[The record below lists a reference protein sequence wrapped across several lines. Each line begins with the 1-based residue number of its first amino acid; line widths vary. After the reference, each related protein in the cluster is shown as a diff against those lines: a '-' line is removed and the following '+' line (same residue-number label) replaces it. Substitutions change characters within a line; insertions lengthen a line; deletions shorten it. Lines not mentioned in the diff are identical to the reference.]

1 MTLPCILSNYSNVC
15 QCKVAYYNCLTRLM
29 HMPQQNWCDAGDLNV
44 LLENRQHIHQELLDY
59 AFNPELNRPKLQ
71 DLAPP
76 KPMHLERRDREI
88 EHPQSSKERPSAAE
102 LAWRETQRRQHWQ
115 KRADAISKDDKS
127 ANPLYR
133 SHGVHSDARAQQAR
147 DPDGWPIQ
155 SEDRK
160 INWRAESCGIE
171 SSPRR
176 TYGQDLSR
184 LFLLERPRPNASIT
198 SQGYQGVEKE
208 SWQLKSIAQAVQ
220 RRSHPTLTNGHEHDD
235 GNKLHDTWNGSRH
248 TKEKVRSRS
257 PEDLP
262 SYRDLQEQSRHGTS
276 FTRISQENRVDT
288 GWLGESQNQITEPCK
303 VKLNKAQPSKS
314 DKLEQKKKPKKVKFI
329 GVSDDDEEDGVP
341 NLPIPE
347 SSQLPEPLSRREGIF
362 RVGRFAIS
370 ADNKS
375 EAALTGKTKY
385 DWTPSIR
392 EEHENPNARDTFIQ
406 SLQKTVPTPMKE
418 SFRTD
423 KTSSPRHVGN
433 GVHMGSKTCNV
444 VREKTK
450 ESCAKVLD
458 SRNDDRD
465 KCERESIADFLQDL
479 VLNGERAVMP
489 MNGSNS
495 HDDVKRSF
503 NSSVSNKSQGS
514 PSQFPGLR

>member
-1 MTLPCILSNYSNVC
+1 M
-15 QCKVAYYNCLTRLM
+15 
-29 HMPQQNWCDAGDLNV
+29 
-44 LLENRQHIHQELLDY
+44 NRELLDY

-88 EHPQSSKERPSAAE
+88 ELSQSSKERPSAAE

-115 KRADAISKDDKS
+115 ERADAITRDIES
-127 ANPLYR
+127 AVRLHR
-133 SHGVHSDARAQQAR
+133 SHEVYSDARSRQAR
-147 DPDGWPIQ
+147 DPDGWPVQ
-155 SEDRK
+155 SEDQK
-160 INWRAESCGIE
+160 IKWREEFSATE

-184 LFLLERPRPNASIT
+184 PFLLERPRPNASIA

-220 RRSHPTLTNGHEHDD
+220 QRSPPTSTNGHEHNNNHND
-235 GNKLHDTWNGSRH
+235 KHYDTRNDSRQIQ
-248 TKEKVRSRS
+248 EKVRRPS

-262 SYRDLQEQSRHGTS
+262 SYRDLQEQSRHGSS

-288 GWLGESQNQITEPCK
+288 GWLGESKNQTTEPCK
-303 VKLNKAQPSKS
+303 VKLDKAQPSKS
-314 DKLEQKKKPKKVKFI
+314 DKFEQNKKPKKVKFI
-329 GVSDDDEEDGVP
+329 GVSDDDEEERVP
-341 NLPIPE
+341 DLPIPD

-375 EAALTGKTKY
+375 EAALTRRTKY

-406 SLQKTVPTPMKE
+406 SLQKTVPN
-418 SFRTD
+418 SY
-423 KTSSPRHVGN
+423 
-433 GVHMGSKTCNV
+433 
-444 VREKTK
+444 
-450 ESCAKVLD
+450 
-458 SRNDDRD
+458 
-465 KCERESIADFLQDL
+465 ERELQKWQDIKPQACWQWCTH
-479 VLNGERAVMP
+479 G
-489 MNGSNS
+489 
-495 HDDVKRSF
+495 
-503 NSSVSNKSQGS
+503 Q
-514 PSQFPGLR
+514 